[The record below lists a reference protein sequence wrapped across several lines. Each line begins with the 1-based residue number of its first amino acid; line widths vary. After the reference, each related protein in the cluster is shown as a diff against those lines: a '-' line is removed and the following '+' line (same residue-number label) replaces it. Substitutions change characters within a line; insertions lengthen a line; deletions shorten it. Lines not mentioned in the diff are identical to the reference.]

1 MSLIKIEVL
10 YHVDDCPPLQMDYAQ
25 SLYYDPEAQ
34 NWVTEEASLNSP
46 CSHTFAKTEVPHEF
60 FPSEQS
66 TPTASAIMNTHPI
79 GCVVCIAQGYFLSD
93 LGNIRRASY
102 GTMRCRDHRH
112 QCSYCRSPEC
122 QDTLLLCE
130 RCSYSGAASI
140 VQEILSTPSTKIC
153 LYDSPAKSASDG
165 WACGCSHCIQVTTS
179 FYVARSLEEGLGQ
192 SIPSSP
198 SSVDSDFAF
207 RLEQILVE

>member
-1 MSLIKIEVL
+1 MNV
-10 YHVDDCPPLQMDYAQ
+10 PPTKATKMECAQ
-25 SLYYDPEAQ
+25 SLYYDPECQ
-34 NWVTEEASLNSP
+34 NWITEESSHKTP
-46 CSHTFAKTEVPHEF
+46 CSHTFAKTEILREF
-60 FPSEQS
+60 FPSDMVVPS
-66 TPTASAIMNTHPI
+66 ASAIMNTQPI
-79 GCVVCIAQGYFLSD
+79 GCVVCIAQEHFLQD
-93 LGNIRRASY
+93 FGHIRRASY

-122 QDTLLLCE
+122 EDSLLLCE

-140 VQEILSTPSTKIC
+140 IHDIIITPSTKVC
-153 LYDSPAKSASDG
+153 LYDSPAESASDG
-165 WACGCSHCIQVTTS
+165 WACGCSQCIQATAS

-207 RLEQILVE
+207 RLEKILIE